1 MPFSDEEMEHI
12 RQELRDLKKIIAG
25 DPYDREDRGIL
36 GDIQMI
42 RQAIFGTKEAPGG
55 MLSQL
60 AEIRVTTRTIIVGL
74 VVTVGGGLALRL
86 FAGG

>member
-1 MPFSDEEMEHI
+1 MPSDQEFEEMKK
-12 RQELRDLKKIIAG
+12 DLAVIKKLLAG
-25 DPYDREDRGIL
+25 DLDDRSDRGIL

-42 RQAIFGTKEAPGG
+42 KQAIFGTKEAPGG
-55 MLSQL
+55 MIAQL

-74 VVTVGGGLALRL
+74 IVTVLGALAVRL